1 MADLLFLYTSIAT
14 LFAIYA
20 ILALSF
26 NLEYGYAG
34 QPNLGKV
41 FFLSIGAYVAGA
53 LVAHGIAALTGYR
66 EDLFTA
72 QAANARLVYAAANP
86 GAMAAS
92 SSRPSSSP
100 RSSGPPLASSRR
112 TPPSDSAGTSSR
124 SCSSPSAR

>member
-66 EDLFTA
+66 EDPFRAGPAT
-72 QAANARLVYAAANP
+72 P
-86 GAMAAS
+86 GLPSPAPTPAPLGGCLPRAS
-92 SSRPSSSP
+92 
-100 RSSGPPLASSRR
+100 PPPA
-112 TPPSDSAGTSSR
+112 SAG
-124 SCSSPSAR
+124 PG

>member
-41 FFLSIGAYVAGA
+41 FFLSVGAYIAGA
-53 LVAHGIAALTGYR
+53 VVAHSIAALTGYG
-66 EDLFTA
+66 EYLFSSQSA
-72 QAANARLVYAAANP
+72 NSRIPVDAALPVASSGLFD
-86 GAMAAS
+86 AAS
-92 SSRPSSSP
+92 VI
-100 RSSGPPLASSRR
+100 
-112 TPPSDSAGTSSR
+112 SDD
-124 SCSSPSAR
+124 